1 MVEAFRSVLVIMPRP
16 PSNPDYEH
24 FLHKTRNYSMLA
36 PFLAPRPPDYLDVPP
51 VSAHW
56 RRSWHRARRT
66 TSTYRR

>member
-51 VSAHW
+51 VSA
-56 RRSWHRARRT
+56 
-66 TSTYRR
+66 